1 MCFLEVQNQSI
12 SNTLGLCSLD
22 NERFYALKTAAMAY
36 NFIVYGK
43 HSKDT
48 SPQMILLSPRLN

>member
-12 SNTLGLCSLD
+12 SNMLGLCSLD
-22 NERFYALKTAAMAY
+22 NERFYALKAAAMAY
-36 NFIVYGK
+36 NFIACGK

-48 SPQMILLSPRLN
+48 SP

>member
-48 SPQMILLSPRLN
+48 SP